1 MKLITVLFLTLLSV
15 SPTLAGGGTIKGRAT
30 DKDTNDP
37 LIGAN
42 IVVLGSNWGAA
53 TDIKGFYEI
62 KSIPAG
68 TYTIRASY
76 IGYKPVEL
84 KDIRI
89 KNFQVTVLDFQL
101 TTDFV
106 LQEIVV
112 IDSKYEVQNATNTC
126 KVMNVADISRLPV
139 SGISNIQSLNSGIS
153 VRGGR
158 GTDAVYYI
166 EQIPFQVAGY
176 SACYGTTHNTEEY
189 NKIKENIFKDAVLN
203 PLSTFSVDVDYAS
216 YSNARR
222 FLLDGYL
229 PPKDAVRVEE
239 FVNYF
244 QYDYPSPDDE
254 HPVSVYTELGI
265 CPWNNQNMLLHIG
278 LKGKELSKKDYKKSN
293 IVFLIDVSGSMMPE
307 NKLPLLVKAFKMFTE
322 QLNDED
328 VVSIVVYAGST
339 GLVLPPTKGKDKLK
353 IMNMLDKLKAGGST
367 AGGAGMKLAYKIA
380 EDNFIQ
386 DGNNRIIWA
395 TDGDFNVGVSSTS
408 DLVNFLEEKRK
419 QGIFLTVLGFGAE
432 NLKDNRLEQLA
443 NNGNGHYAYIDNLL
457 EAKRVLVDE
466 IGSTLFTI
474 AKDVKIQ
481 IEFNPVKIKAYRLVG
496 YENRLLNSEDFEDD
510 HKDAGEIGSGH
521 TVTALYELI
530 PQDSEII
537 APDTDLRYQKIS
549 VKDLEKLQSEI
560 GNLKIR
566 YKLPDED
573 ESRLMTKIISTDVT
587 SEAEISDNF
596 GFAASAAM
604 FGMFLRDS
612 EFKGISDPDL
622 ISELARRF
630 KGTDKNGYRSE
641 FLNLVELS
649 SKLKDYAGTIG
660 K

>member
-1 MKLITVLFLTLLSV
+1 MKLITVLLLTLLSV
-15 SPTLAGGGTIKGRAT
+15 SPLLASGGTIKGRVT
-30 DKDTNDP
+30 DKDTNEP

-53 TDIKGFYEI
+53 TDINGFYKI
-62 KSIPAG
+62 TNIPAG

-89 KNFQVTVLDFQL
+89 KVFQIEEVDFQL
-101 TTDFV
+101 KTDFT
-106 LQEIVV
+106 LSEIVV
-112 IDSKYEVQNATNTC
+112 IDSKYKEVRSTNTVR
-126 KVMNVADISRLPV
+126 VMDAAEISRLPV
-139 SGISNIQSLNSGIS
+139 SGVSNIQSLNSGIS

-158 GTDAVYYI
+158 GNDVVSYI

-176 SACYGTTHNTEEY
+176 SACNRTTHNTEEY
-189 NKIKENIFKDAVLN
+189 GKIKENIFKDAVLN

-244 QYDYPSPDDE
+244 QYDYPSPGDE

-265 CPWNNQNMLLHIG
+265 CPWNSQNMLLHIG

-322 QLNDED
+322 QLKDED
-328 VVSIVVYAGST
+328 IVSIVVYASST
-339 GLVLPPTKGKDKLK
+339 GMVLPPTKGKDKIK
-353 IMNMLDKLKAGGST
+353 IMNVLDKLQAGGST

-380 EDNFIQ
+380 EENFIR

-408 DLVNFLEEKRK
+408 ELVNFLEEKRK
-419 QGIFLTVLGFGAE
+419 QGIFLSVLGFGTE
-432 NLKDNRLEQLA
+432 NLKDNRLEQMA
-443 NNGNGHYAYIDNLL
+443 NNGNGHYVYIDNLL

-466 IGSTLFTI
+466 IGSTLYTI

-496 YENRLLNSEDFEDD
+496 YENRLLNSEDFDD
-510 HKDAGEIGSGH
+510 DLKDAGEIGSGH

-530 PQDSEII
+530 PQDSDILV
-537 APDTDLRYQKIS
+537 PDTDLRYQKIA

-573 ESRLMTKIISTDVT
+573 ESILMTKIISTDAA
-587 SEAEISDNF
+587 SEDEISDNF
-596 GFAASAAM
+596 GFAASVAM

-612 EFKGISDPDL
+612 EFRGTSDPDL

-630 KGTDKNGYRSE
+630 KGTDRNGYRSE

-649 SKLKDYAGTIG
+649 SKLKAYAGTIG
-660 K
+660 N